1 MKNLR
6 EANLRK
12 KYSTF
17 VGFSD
22 SRRTSAASLRY
33 RETRTFMK
41 KNTEIQG
48 YAVVTGASR
57 GLGKSFAL
65 ELASRHIDTILI
77 SLPGEGISQ
86 VCGMCREKGTDS
98 ICFEADLTDQ
108 KQLLAVTGEINSK
121 YKVSILINNA
131 GTGGSRIFEQ
141 APVDYIN
148 TIIRLNAG
156 VTTLMTHELL
166 PNLKRNTSSYIL
178 NISSLASLTPTGY
191 KTVYPASKI
200 FVRYLSIGLRNE
212 LKGTGVS
219 VSTALLGP
227 MPTKPEIVERIK
239 SQGKIGKFLTISTE
253 KAAKECID
261 KMLKRKATIVSGM
274 SNKFSYALLKLIPE
288 GIRASVMTRTMLNEL
303 KCQGIETER

>member
-1 MKNLR
+1 MKIR
-6 EANLRK
+6 QEANLRK

-17 VGFSD
+17 VGFSEGRIAE
-22 SRRTSAASLRY
+22 SYHHRY
-33 RETRTFMK
+33 RVTRTIMK
-41 KNTEIQG
+41 NNSEIQG

-57 GLGKSFAL
+57 GLGKALAL

-86 VCGMCREKGTDS
+86 VCEMCREKGADS
-98 ICFEADLTDQ
+98 IFFEADLTDR
-108 KQLLAVTGEINSK
+108 KQLLEVTGEINAR
-121 YKVSILINNA
+121 YKVSILVNNA
-131 GTGGSRIFEQ
+131 GTGGSRSFEQ
-141 APVDYIN
+141 ASVDYLS

-166 PNLKRNTSSYIL
+166 PNLKRNARSFIL

-200 FVRYLSIGLRNE
+200 FVKYLSTGLRYE
-212 LKGTGVS
+212 LKGSGVS
-219 VSTALLGP
+219 VSVALLGP

-253 KAAKECID
+253 KAAKQCIG
-261 KMLKRKATIVSGM
+261 KMLKGKATIVSGL
-274 SNKFSYALLKLIPE
+274 SNKFSYVLLNLIPE
-288 GIRASVMTRTMLNEL
+288 WIRASVMTRRMHNEL
-303 KCQGIETER
+303 RCQGIDTKA